1 MFSACTWHF
10 SSREFFEYPTL
21 MVGVEWIAAAAG
33 LRWGYYSNGSSL
45 VLKWF
50 NRMLNMP
57 NVIWHS
63 AQINSHHF
71 SPDQQPP
78 LSLSLSVSVPLPSRE
93 LRPQTMRG
101 TQTFYTHPR
110 WKRYI
115 PRNCCCCC
123 CCWRWL
129 IRGEAQKI
137 FNSSGASAF
146 ISEASTRIH
155 IINGAGEARSCSL
168 IFMRLLRVCYM
179 AFCCCRAIKCE
190 CDCEC
195 EM

>member
-1 MFSACTWHF
+1 MSFGTALKLIAITFHLT
-10 SSREFFEYPTL
+10 SS
-21 MVGVEWIAAAAG
+21 
-33 LRWGYYSNGSSL
+33 
-45 VLKWF
+45 
-50 NRMLNMP
+50 
-57 NVIWHS
+57 
-63 AQINSHHF
+63 
-71 SPDQQPP
+71 PP
-78 LSLSLSVSVPLPSRE
+78 LSLSISVPLPSRE
-93 LRPQTMRG
+93 LRPQTIRG

-110 WKRYI
+110 WKRNI
-115 PRNCCCCC
+115 PRNCCCCYTHCC

-129 IRGEAQKI
+129 IREEAQKI

-155 IINGAGEARSCSL
+155 IINGAGGARSCSL

-179 AFCCCRAIKCE
+179 AFCRCRCHCRAIKCE

>member
-1 MFSACTWHF
+1 MSFRTA
-10 SSREFFEYPTL
+10 L
-21 MVGVEWIAAAAG
+21 KLIAITFH
-33 LRWGYYSNGSSL
+33 LTSSL
-45 VLKWF
+45 C
-50 NRMLNMP
+50 
-57 NVIWHS
+57 
-63 AQINSHHF
+63 
-71 SPDQQPP
+71 PP
-78 LSLSLSVSVPLPSRE
+78 SLSFFVAVPLPSRE
-93 LRPQTMRG
+93 LRPQTIRG

-110 WKRYI
+110 WKRNI
-115 PRNCCCCC
+115 PRNCCCYTYCCCC

-129 IRGEAQKI
+129 IREEAQKI

-155 IINGAGEARSCSL
+155 IINGAGGARSCSL

-179 AFCCCRAIKCE
+179 AFCCLCRCWAIKCE